1 MTGHWDCYAHVG
13 AHRNVAAR
21 DLLAEMDRGGIAH
34 AALVPFLN
42 AAGFDDLLDAA
53 REYPAR
59 LRAFCRID
67 PAAIRAGQAEAGA
80 LLERGF
86 SGARVALP
94 APEPRSDAL
103 EPLLRALDV
112 QEKVLLVHAPDGIGP
127 HAEQLCAWAERY
139 HRLRVFVPHLGW
151 PRTSEGAPTPGWPE
165 ALRALA
171 NCPRVFMGLSALYYY
186 SRQAFPFA
194 DTVEC
199 VQAALE
205 VFGPAYCVL
214 AGDYPLTLER
224 CTYAQVWESLAAAV
238 GDPVAL
244 AQMWDETPLHLWGEE
259 VA

>member
-67 PAAIRAGQAEAGA
+67 AAAIRAGQAEADA

-103 EPLLRALDV
+103 EPLLRALDW

-139 HRLRVFVPHLGW
+139 PSLRIFVPHLGW
-151 PRTSEGAPTPGWPE
+151 PRTADRMPTPGWPE
-165 ALRALA
+165 ALRALSA
-171 NCPRVFMGLSALYYY
+171 CPRVYMGLSALYHY
-186 SRQAFPFA
+186 SREEPPFA
-194 DTVEC
+194 DTHDFA
-199 VQAALE
+199 QTALQC
-205 VFGPAYCVL
+205 FGPSHCVL
-214 AGDYPLTLER
+214 AGDYPMMLER
-224 CTYAQVWESLAAAV
+224 CTYAQVWESLVAAV
-238 GDPVAL
+238 GDPAAL
-244 AQMWDETPLHLWGEE
+244 AQMWDETPRQLWGEG
-259 VA
+259 AP